1 MSKLT
6 KNKLPPFEEFSRMV
20 VFKITPI
27 LDVKYANLG
36 DQAYKEMDQERL
48 EDAIEYIR
56 GYTDTIGDIVN
67 LIKRV
72 KKLLKKK
79 NGQLKVL
86 F

>member
-1 MSKLT
+1 
-6 KNKLPPFEEFSRMV
+6 MV

-72 KKLLKKK
+72 KKLLKKNSHK
-79 NGQLKVL
+79 DNSPLQKKV
-86 F
+86 FPKF